1 LIAGTCTRLVLN
13 AQKISIEDAETRMAR
28 ALARGTPPPDAARWM
43 EGFLSPKHGG
53 SGLILAAS
61 TRLFGLI
68 DAWLTELAPDHFA
81 QILPLLRRSTSA
93 FSEGERR
100 QIAHRV
106 RSGRHSALLVDA
118 AGLNLERA
126 ARVEPLVRH
135 ILGDD
140 A

>member
-1 LIAGTCTRLVLN
+1 MIAGTCTRLVLN
-13 AQKISIEDAETRMAR
+13 AQRVSVEDAETCMAR
-28 ALARGTPPPDAARWM
+28 ALARGTSPSDAARWI
-43 EGFLSPKHGG
+43 EGFLSPKLGG

-100 QIAHRV
+100 QIAQRV
-106 RSGRHSALLVDA
+106 RSGRHSAFLVDA
-118 AGLNLERA
+118 SGLNLERA
-126 ARVEPLVRH
+126 ARVEPVVRQ
-135 ILGDD
+135 ILGID